1 MTMPTDEHGCR
12 LLRILARKPALLVS
26 LPRNDG
32 ELAQAAVEG
41 GAEAIKVHIH
51 CYHQAS
57 GSHFGSLAD
66 ERPGLEAVLEA
77 AGETP
82 VGIVAGAETTAAPEE
97 VRALREM
104 GFDFLDLYAHHWPL
118 WMLQEPGFGK
128 VVSIDS
134 SYAVHE
140 AQSLVA
146 LGMEV
151 LEASVIPHDEYGSR
165 LTLRDIA
172 RYRLL
177 RANISTPIIVTSQR
191 ALRPCE
197 AAMLTNELGI
207 DGVMI
212 GAVVTGKE
220 AATLRQ
226 VTQVF
231 RQAIDSAAP
240 CSAA

>member
-1 MTMPTDEHGCR
+1 MPTDRGRGDR
-12 LLRILARKPALLVS
+12 LLRVLSEKPTLMVS

-32 ELAQAAVEG
+32 ALAEAAVEG
-41 GAEAIKVHIH
+41 GADALKVHIRCH
-51 CYHQAS
+51 HQAS
-57 GSHFGSLAD
+57 GSTFGSLSD
-66 ERPGLEAVLEA
+66 ERAGLEGVLAA
-77 AGETP
+77 AGDRP
-82 VGIVAGAETTAAPEE
+82 VGIVAGAEETASPEE

-118 WMLQEPGFGK
+118 WLMQEPGFGK

-134 SYAVHE
+134 TYALHE
-140 AQSLVA
+140 VQSLVA

-165 LTLRDIA
+165 LTLRDLA
-172 RYRLL
+172 RYREL
-177 RANISTPIIVTSQR
+177 RANVSVPIVVTSQR

-197 AAMLTNELGI
+197 AAMLTGELGM

-220 AATLRQ
+220 AGMLGR
-226 VTQVF
+226 VTEAF
-231 RQAIDSAAP
+231 RQAIDSVAP
-240 CSAA
+240 CAAG